1 VSVFDLE
8 AIRQWADYRAPASTV
23 DERGNVSSS
32 RTKVSVV
39 VPAAIWAQMLS
50 DLAACCDEIEKWQE
64 GAA

>member
-1 VSVFDLE
+1 MSAFDVE
-8 AIRQWADYRAPASTV
+8 AIRQWFTCLPTDGGKV
-23 DERGNVSSS
+23 D
-32 RTKVSVV
+32 VV